1 MSERKAPYGKQV
13 KTRSILPK
21 APPLHE
27 EPIRGI
33 EPGKIVCQ
41 ICGKT
46 LKTHTQL
53 DRHMEHAHGSPEKT
67 HTAPLRIE

>member
-1 MSERKAPYGKQV
+1 MVERKKV
-13 KTRSILPK
+13 KKRSILPK

-33 EPGKIVCQ
+33 QSGEIVCE

-46 LKTHTQL
+46 FKTHTQR
-53 DRHMEHAHGSPEKT
+53 DRHMEQMHGSPEKT
-67 HTAPLRIE
+67 HTQAHE